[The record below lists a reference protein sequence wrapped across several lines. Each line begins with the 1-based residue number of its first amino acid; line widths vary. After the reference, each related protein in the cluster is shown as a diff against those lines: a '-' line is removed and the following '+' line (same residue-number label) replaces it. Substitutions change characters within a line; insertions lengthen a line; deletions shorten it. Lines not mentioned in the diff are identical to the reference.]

1 MSTSAKV
8 KELKSELVRKQRK
21 LTNQQALTKAR
32 FALSKAELDAK
43 KQLAEKHI
51 ISSIDLLQAKISS
64 QKAELEWQ
72 MAKDEL
78 LDFTELRQAR
88 ENVILAKLKQAE
100 AKLHIATSNQKALEI
115 KSGMTGIVQS
125 LDKNIKTGQWLQAGQ
140 SLGSIAQD
148 DDLYAEA
155 KVMASYAVLLNT
167 GQLVE
172 LNIKGEVAMG
182 TISHIEPNVVDN
194 QVQILID
201 IEELPSTARL
211 NIEMTG
217 QITVIDKPALIV
229 NKPTYISQSHT
240 ETTVWRQTK
249 EGEFRKVKIQIGD
262 VTKDQ
267 VEIINGL
274 IEGDIIALK
283 KYSRG

>member
-1 MSTSAKV
+1 
-8 KELKSELVRKQRK
+8 
-21 LTNQQALTKAR
+21 
-32 FALSKAELDAK
+32 
-43 KQLAEKHI
+43 
-51 ISSIDLLQAKISS
+51 
-64 QKAELEWQ
+64 
-72 MAKDEL
+72 
-78 LDFTELRQAR
+78 
-88 ENVILAKLKQAE
+88 
-100 AKLHIATSNQKALEI
+100 
-115 KSGMTGIVQS
+115 
-125 LDKNIKTGQWLQAGQ
+125 
-140 SLGSIAQD
+140 
-148 DDLYAEA
+148 
-155 KVMASYAVLLNT
+155 MASYAVLLNT